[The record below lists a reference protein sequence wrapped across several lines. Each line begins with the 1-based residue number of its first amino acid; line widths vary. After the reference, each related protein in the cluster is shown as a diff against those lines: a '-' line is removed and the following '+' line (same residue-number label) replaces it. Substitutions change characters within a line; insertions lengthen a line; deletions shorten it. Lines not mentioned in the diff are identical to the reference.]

1 VVRISLPPGDSDDPI
16 LSSPLGHQPQ
26 LLMDFLQAYGTLWS
40 HGVVDGASK
49 EVARM
54 RNARVTDC
62 NY

>member
-1 VVRISLPPGDSDDPI
+1 VVRISLPPGDTDDPI
-16 LSSPLGHQPQ
+16 MASPLAHQPQ

-40 HGVVDGASK
+40 HGVVDGAAK

>member
-1 VVRISLPPGDSDDPI
+1 VVRIALPDVDTDDPI
-16 LSSPLGHQPQ
+16 YSSPLAHQPQ
-26 LLMDFLQAYGTLWS
+26 LLMDFLTAYGTLWS

-62 NY
+62 GY

>member
-1 VVRISLPPGDSDDPI
+1 
-16 LSSPLGHQPQ
+16 
-26 LLMDFLQAYGTLWS
+26 MDFLQAYGTLWS

>member
-1 VVRISLPPGDSDDPI
+1 MVRISLPRGDTDDPI
-16 LSSPLGHQPQ
+16 MSSPLAHQPQ

>member
-1 VVRISLPPGDSDDPI
+1 VVRISLPPGDSEDPI
-16 LSSPLGHQPQ
+16 LSSPLAHQPQ

-62 NY
+62 GY

>member
-1 VVRISLPPGDSDDPI
+1 VVRISLPDVDTDDPVG
-16 LSSPLGHQPQ
+16 SSPLAHQPQ
-26 LLMDFLQAYGTLWS
+26 LLVDFMTAYGTLWS

-62 NY
+62 RY